1 MDCNASC
8 LQTTAEMTATSH
20 TPIPFEVL
28 QALDESG
35 FVERL
40 GSVVELSP
48 WVVRGAW
55 QRRPFA
61 SREAVWEALVACIRA
76 ASPDAQL
83 ALLRAHP
90 ELAGREAVAGT
101 MTPESNA
108 EQGRLGLLALNR
120 ADWTRLNRLNQ
131 CYRERFGYPFMVALR
146 LHASL
151 ESVFEMF
158 ERRLA
163 NAPDQ
168 EREEA
173 LGQVFEVMRGRLEK
187 ILSDVGAHA

>member
-8 LQTTAEMTATSH
+8 HQTTAKMTDTSH
-20 TPIPFEVL
+20 SPIPFEVL
-28 QALDESG
+28 QTIDESG
-35 FVERL
+35 FVERFE
-40 GSVVELSP
+40 SVVELSP
-48 WVVRGAW
+48 WVVCGAW

-61 SREAVWEALVACIRA
+61 SREAVLEALVACIRA
-76 ASPDAQL
+76 ASPGEQL

-101 MTPESNA
+101 MTSESNA
-108 EQGRLGLLALNR
+108 EQGRLGLLALNH

-163 NAPDQ
+163 NEPAQ

-173 LGQVFEVMRGRLEK
+173 LGQVYEVMRGRLEK
-187 ILSDVGAHA
+187 ILSEAGAPA